1 MNRTD
6 VNTAIVVNHG
16 IAIAEMDGQP
26 GRAAMYMAEKGVPFA
41 VAHRVLLYPQRRR
54 SYDWR

>member
-1 MNRTD
+1 MNRDD

-16 IAIAEMDGQP
+16 IAIAELEGHSR
-26 GRAAMYMAEKGVPFA
+26 GAMYMAEKGVPFE
-41 VAHRVLLYPQRRR
+41 VAHRVLMYPHRRR